1 MAALHHKQGR
11 AAIAEG
17 LYRKAAAKC
26 KEYVRLK
33 KKDFRS
39 LSIYGQTLINVAI
52 TAVAAHGHKLA
63 DADLQRAL
71 KVKGLAEFQAVHFC
85 TLTMVQVWEKMA
97 SRHGNQSQHESAI
110 CDGLSSVLALMA
122 DAREKTD
129 DLQAAETF
137 MSQALQQAK
146 KSKSA
151 HSSNSLPSLYSNL
164 ARIQLA
170 SGDTVSSSATLKVCL
185 GMRYFRLH

>member
-1 MAALHHKQGR
+1 MAALHQKQGR

-39 LSIYGQTLINVAI
+39 LCIYGQTLINVAI

-63 DADLQRAL
+63 DGDLQRAL
-71 KVKGLAEFQAVHFC
+71 KVKGPAQFQALHFC
-85 TLTMVQVWEKMA
+85 VLTMVQVWEKMA
-97 SRHGNQSQHESAI
+97 ARLGNQFQHESAI

-129 DLQAAETF
+129 DVQGAETF

-151 HSSNSLPSLYSNL
+151 HASKSLPSLYSNL

-185 GMRYFRLH
+185 GHATFVCI